1 MWILVVASQNQI
13 KKEYIAQNFNYLL
26 KFKIILKT
34 ADHTLSTYDS
44 NKNWGKLS
52 IIYIGTCKCT
62 PIQNHLELI
71 YIINVFITL
80 HIFNNSTTLFKVIIE

>member
-1 MWILVVASQNQI
+1 MWILVVTSQNQI
-13 KKEYIAQNFNYLL
+13 KKEYIAHNFIYLL
-26 KFKIILKT
+26 KFKIILKI

-80 HIFNNSTTLFKVIIE
+80 WNFTYL